1 MKSAGLAAFLSFVIP
16 GLGQLYNGQYG
27 KMLIFFILIFVNTAL
42 TFVLIG
48 YLTGFITLIIGIIDA
63 YKSAKRLNQANQ
75 VMAY

>member
-16 GLGQLYNGQYG
+16 GLGQLYNGQYK
-27 KMLIFFILIFVNTAL
+27 KMLIFFVLIFINISL

-48 YLTGFITLIIGIIDA
+48 HLTGFITLIVSIVDA
-63 YKSAKRLNQANQ
+63 YRSAKRLNQANQ